1 MAGNAWANIEP
12 CVRKFYVEFDG
23 FATGCLVGCKNKWC
37 GSKWGWVDAQQD
49 VVHDWVANHHDFQN
63 LVGGNIGLL
72 SKFYYQ
78 QIEGIANGEC
88 QLFFATLVHHHVGN
102 STHQVLAET
111 NLGVHYAS
119 TAEHFTAS
127 EIAEMPRNRCRTDVD
142 SNSVHGTDKTGPCSN
157 NAAWVGRGRT
167 MSHCDC
173 CTTVTLVDCKVHLL
187 QRVSGDC
194 RYSDVVLLSNRIAQ
208 LAGCGDVFTQ

>member
-1 MAGNAWANIEP
+1 MPGVVAQDNFSVGANVDEQLHVGAAMWAFRQNCASCVGAYVTGDAWANIEP
-12 CVRKFYVEFDG
+12 CVRKFDVEFDR
-23 FATGCLVGCKNKWC
+23 FTAGCLVGCKNERR
-37 GSKWGWVDAQQD
+37 SAKWGWVDAQQD
-49 VVHDWVANHHDFQN
+49 VVHDRVANHHDFQN

-88 QLFFATLVHHHVGN
+88 QLFFATLIHHHVGN

-119 TAEHFTAS
+119 AAEHFTAS

-142 SNSVHGTDKTGPCSN
+142 SNSVHCADKAWPCSHD
-157 NAAWVGRGRT
+157 ASRF
-167 MSHCDC
+167 
-173 CTTVTLVDCKVHLL
+173 
-187 QRVSGDC
+187 
-194 RYSDVVLLSNRIAQ
+194 
-208 LAGCGDVFTQ
+208 GC